1 MILVNAKQMR
11 EIDQCAINR
20 FHIPG
25 IVLMENAGLGTV
37 LKMEHRLGSLRK
49 QLIPIFIGPGNNGGD
64 GLVIAR
70 HLQQRAAIPF
80 PIYLVEPHR
89 LKGDSGVNQRIVEQT
104 GIEGI
109 VCISESAV
117 EELPNTI
124 LQLEKRYGKAAA
136 LVDSIFGTGLDRA
149 IEGHFQAA
157 VSLINN
163 LSAAHA
169 IPVVAVDTPSGLNS
183 NDGTIFN
190 TCIRAS
196 LTATYGYVKTGQAL
210 PESTLYTGELQVI
223 DIGLPAGVL
232 NHVPVDTAAIDRH
245 NCQSFTRQLRRDTG
259 SHKGSFGH
267 LLIIAGSAGKTG
279 AAILA
284 AKGALRSGCGLISVC
299 APQHLNTIYET
310 ALTEAMSIVLESP
323 DYLSINDLE
332 PISEHLRGKDCVVL
346 GPGIGQREETAD
358 LVVELYN
365 RVSHPMLIDADALN
379 ILAAR
384 KKQLQLPPGPRILT
398 PHPGEMARLL
408 DLSSAEVQADRFAAL
423 HACFEQFKAPEAE
436 LIIVLKGSGT
446 LITDGST
453 IWLNR
458 TGNPAMAGGGMG
470 DILTGLIGSLICQKL
485 SCTAAAVFGTYLH
498 GFSGDRL
505 QKRMGVGFGAADL
518 ADDLPLTL
526 KKLSRKPR

>member
-1 MILVNAKQMR
+1 MILVNAQQMR
-11 EIDQCAINR
+11 EIDQCAINH

-37 LKMEHRLGSLRK
+37 LMMERRLGSLRR

-80 PIYLVEPHR
+80 LIYLIEPHR
-89 LKGDSGVNQRIVEQT
+89 LKGDSGANQRIVEQT
-104 GIEGI
+104 GIEAI
-109 VCISESAV
+109 VCTSETAV
-117 EELPNTI
+117 EELPDTI
-124 LQLEKRYGKAAA
+124 LQLENRYGKVAV

-149 IEGHFQAA
+149 IEGHFAAA
-157 VSLINN
+157 VNLINV
-163 LSAAHA
+163 LAAARA

-183 NDGTIFN
+183 DDGTQFN

-210 PESTLYTGELQVI
+210 PESTPFTGELEVI

-232 NHVPVDTAAIDRH
+232 NHVPVHTAAVDQPD
-245 NCQSFTRQLRRDTG
+245 CQSFTSQLRRDTG

-267 LLIIAGSAGKTG
+267 LLILAGSIGKTG

-299 APQHLNTIYET
+299 APTHLNTIYET
-310 ALTEAMSIVLESP
+310 ALTEPMSIVLESF
-323 DYLSINDLE
+323 DHLSINDLSRINE
-332 PISEHLRGKDCVVL
+332 QLRGKDCVVM
-346 GPGIGQREETAD
+346 GPGIGEDEETAE
-358 LVVELYN
+358 LVVELYS
-365 RVSHPMLIDADALN
+365 RVSQPMLIDADALN

-384 KKQLQLPPGPRILT
+384 KKRLPRPSGPRILT

-408 DLSSAEVQADRFAAL
+408 DLDSAAVQADRFAAL
-423 HACFEQFKAPEAE
+423 HACFEQFKTPEAE
-436 LIIVLKGSGT
+436 LIIILKGSGT

-453 IWLNR
+453 TWLNR
-458 TGNPAMAGGGMG
+458 TGNPAIASGGMG
-470 DILTGLIGSLICQKL
+470 DVLTGVIGSLICQQL

-526 KKLSRKPR
+526 KTLIG